1 MKKRI
6 AAFLLIFV
14 LVFNFSACSLHV
26 IYSDY
31 PVVRGKLASSGYEIK
46 EYDGTYGRKTVE
58 YMHGTHGDS
67 DEIYVIYCSSRRV
80 ARSIYRYAKR
90 MHKARLAELEME
102 IKILEY
108 ALYKDNSAGSSTK
121 GEYYKEYLEKKEALA
136 KCKEYDFGRV
146 ANVVWYGTKQAI
158 IDAT

>member
-6 AAFLLIFV
+6 VAFLLL
-14 LVFNFSACSLHV
+14 LVFVFTFSACSLH
-26 IYSDY
+26 IINSDY
-31 PVVRGKLASSGYEIK
+31 PIVKDELESNGYTVK
-46 EYDGTYGRKTVE
+46 DYDGVYGSNNVE
-58 YMHGTHGDS
+58 YMHATNCG

-80 ARSIYRYAKR
+80 ARSIYHYAKK
-90 MHKARLAELEME
+90 MQKAMIAELEME
-102 IKILEY
+102 IKTLEY
-108 ALYKDNSAGSSTK
+108 AIYKDDSAGSFTK

-136 KCKEYDFGRV
+136 KCKEYDFGRL